1 MDFDDAPDERAF
13 RMEVR
18 AWLDGNVAP
27 EHRIRAGADDL
38 FDMGSA
44 EYAAACRAWQRRL
57 FEAGYAGLTWPVDH
71 GGRGASLAF
80 QIIFNQEQGRF
91 SLPIGLS
98 MVSVGMVGPTLIV
111 HGTKD
116 QQDRHLRRILR
127 GDEAWCQ
134 LFSEPGAGSDL
145 PSLRTRA
152 EADGDSFVVNGQKVW
167 TSFAQHSDW
176 AILLARTGPSGSG
189 RAGITYFLCDMRSPG
204 IEVSPLRQITGVA
217 HFNEVFLT
225 DVRIPAENVVGEVDD
240 GWRVARTTLGSERAT
255 IAGTPKFRAV
265 VDDLLALARR
275 RGRAGDG
282 VLRQELARAYTNARL
297 LEFMGFRLQ
306 TALSQG
312 RLPGPEASVLKLLL
326 SRQHQLVG
334 DLGVGIEGPA
344 GTLWDDTGGAV
355 AEWQRRLCDQF
366 LVRIG
371 GGTDEVQR
379 NAVAERALGLPR
391 DPTSV

>member
-1 MDFDDAPDERAF
+1 MDFEDSPDEHAF
-13 RMEVR
+13 RMEAR
-18 AWLDGNVAP
+18 AWLDANVAA
-27 EHRIRAGADDL
+27 EHRTRAGAEDL
-38 FDMGSA
+38 FDMGSP
-44 EYAAACRAWQRRL
+44 EYAAACRQWQRRL
-57 FEAGYAGLTWPVDH
+57 FEGGYAGLTWPVDH

-91 SLPIGLS
+91 SLPIGMS

-111 HGTKD
+111 HGSED
-116 QQDRHLRRILR
+116 QRDRHLRGILH
-127 GDEAWCQ
+127 GDEMWCQ

-145 PSLRTRA
+145 PSLQTRA

-176 AILLARTGPSGSG
+176 AILLARTGTPGSG

-204 IEVSPLRQITGVA
+204 IEVRPLRQITGVA

-225 DVRIPAENVVGEVDD
+225 DVRIPVENVVGEVDG
-240 GWRVARTTLGSERAT
+240 GWAVARTTLGSERAT
-255 IAGTPKFRAV
+255 IASTPKFRAV
-265 VDDLLALARR
+265 VDDVTALARNRNR
-275 RGRAGDG
+275 RGDK
-282 VLRQELARAYTNARL
+282 VVRQQLARAYTNARL

-326 SRQHQLVG
+326 SRQHQLIG

-344 GTLWDDTGGAV
+344 GMLWVESDGTQ

-366 LVRIG
+366 MVRIG

-379 NAVAERALGLPR
+379 NAVAERVLGLPR
-391 DPTSV
+391 DLRST